1 MGGKSTTSTQS
12 VSIPPEVLAR
22 YNAVNARAE
31 DVAKTPFQPY
41 TGQFVAGVT
50 PTQQA
55 GIQQTTA
62 ASNLAQPY
70 YQAATQGLQ
79 QANAAGQAE
88 TQAAYQPL
96 QQGYSQGQQYADIA
110 GQLYAQAPSIA
121 SPYYQAATQGVGA
134 GLQYAGGLN
143 LPAIQT
149 ALQAPGQAAPLQAYG
164 AGAITGAPGAAQG
177 ANAAA
182 LRSAMG
188 AQRQAQPFYG
198 AAAGLTGAGA
208 QGVGPLGAQ
217 DIAAYQDPYVG
228 SVVGSTL
235 AALQQQQ
242 GQERSALAGR
252 QAASGAF
259 GGDRAGLERANL
271 ARQQQ
276 LATSQAISPLMSQA
290 YQQAVQ
296 TAAGQQGV
304 QTQNLARQ
312 LQAGQQYAGIGQGL
326 AGLGLQGAQTLSQLG
341 QTQYGQQLGAGQAAA
356 GLGQQLYGQGAQQ
369 AQLLAN
375 LGQTGF
381 GQQLQAAQQAAALG
395 QGLSGLGFQTGQAFQ
410 GLGQQLYGQ
419 GAGTA
424 QQAAALAQ
432 QGYGMGAGT
441 SQALANLGGGAQQ
454 AALQGAQAQIGA
466 GTLEQ
471 QTQQADITARYQ
483 QFLQQQG
490 YPFQVAQFLANIA
503 MGTGALSGSTTTT
516 TTASDRRLKENIKEI
531 GQTNDGLPIYAYNY
545 KGDDRTQ
552 IGLMAQDVEQVKPEA
567 VGLAGGYK
575 TVDYEK
581 ATDGSERKARYAG
594 GGLMPS
600 FDDYNSMGGAVTPEM
615 QGQAFARGGYA
626 TDGGVGLGD
635 ILQAQAALYN
645 AQRGQ
650 QGAQKGYFPFDPNQ
664 MSSQQRQLMLP
675 RNAPPT
681 QQNAMY
687 DAMKMAGA
695 TGEAFKGGKE
705 IKQEM
710 FGGKRYWNPEKKEWA
725 ETSGWFSGW
734 GDKSK
739 TNTAPET
746 PPVDPDA
753 VVDRAGGYRGGRFG
767 YATQGGLP
775 YGAGLGAGMSYV
787 PEDVLKQQEAAKSLQ
802 FKPGEPPKR
811 PDQLADAVKAVNALN
826 TAKSIY
832 KAPETIK
839 GGLTKIQNFFSPDKA
854 AAGTEAAKG
863 ATTAATEA
871 VTPGLGAG
879 ASAPAAAGVVPEA
892 ASIVPEAATGI
903 VPEAATLSEVG
914 AGLAGGAETA
924 GALAGGAE
932 AAGALAGAGEAAAA
946 LGTAAAGAEAAAA
959 GTALAEILPF
969 LPLAFSD
976 ARLKDNI
983 EPVGQTFDGQNIY
996 RYDFGDGRTQ
1006 LGLLAQEVLRN
1017 HPDAVGQKD
1026 GFLTVDY
1033 DRATS
1038 DAVPYMRGGLVPREH
1053 HNGEEGNVVGGV
1065 DTGVIPSEM
1074 MALARDPADDERM
1087 SERMRTTLPKFR
1099 EAYPDLADR
1108 VTSGFRTPEQNQR
1121 AGGAKGSAHLE
1132 GKAIDLSL
1140 RGLDPQKKAEV
1151 LQWWKDQGAGGFGY
1165 YPRSDSAHVD
1175 FGSPRAWGP
1184 NYSRTS
1190 LGQTPEFFQKF
1201 ASLHTGQPVEGGR
1214 TLSDAISS
1222 GARKVSDA
1230 VTSAPGLAY
1239 DYANK
1244 FLPESDDAKL
1254 ALLAGIFG
1262 TLASPSPHRLG
1273 AIGQGGLAA
1282 ISTYGQLRKMGNEQ
1296 VKQTIEMM
1304 KGRFGEPVKVD
1315 GQWMVPDNWQGKLIP
1330 QSQVGDLY
1338 RQALTGSSTAT
1349 GIKQTTTDRPAARTE
1364 DRPAQVEGRPAAT
1377 GVAPPV
1383 ARTAAADRP
1392 VALDTTGVKP
1402 LSTYDTAEPSPIAF
1416 GKPAL
1421 SRFSGPDMPEDERP
1435 AQAGAP
1441 GVSMGV
1447 MPAYATM
1454 FPQTEAAAMQ
1464 DYKMPSEAL
1473 GLARQTLRE
1482 QAQTASAAAAPAP
1495 AAPPAREPVQAE
1507 TAPQE
1512 LRDKLAIKADLIQKG
1527 PAAFA
1532 NVPEDM
1538 NPVILRQKAAA
1549 LEQQIAAKVKEVEG
1563 IERERGSTPQAK
1575 TIRDEINILREQRKD
1590 NLDRSEKGLNEAV
1603 ELIYG
1608 REKSLFEQQTGQQL
1622 GKQRALAVSVPL
1634 PEGMS
1639 QAQAEFDPDYL
1650 ASRSDAY
1657 QKEAQRLAGLGFVED
1672 AEKARAL
1679 AEKDRTNLVA
1689 MGSTERETPQGS
1701 RYVMRPGAP
1710 LYQATPPKTR
1720 AADYKSAVDP
1730 NTGIV
1735 SSKSVGEFVGYPE
1748 TGGFAPDPGLAGR
1761 KLDLATGGD
1770 KVVGEA
1776 RAKSQK
1782 QEEEFVEGASRAKE
1796 AIPTVMKAAVALKY
1810 LESKGL
1816 TMEKAEAANI
1826 ANGLGLPELAKQILS
1841 PEETN
1846 AAYIVLKS
1854 SVDQAVQQIS
1864 QNFARPTQGEFKLT
1878 KEEATTDPKLPVE
1891 ASYSIAKTQLARGLW
1906 QNALMSDWEDYKR
1919 QTGSNNFVGFKDMW
1933 QKTHPNSLFEE
1944 SASRIMGNL
1953 KGQGLPPASKMTE
1966 GALYVV
1972 PNAPKKGATE
1982 SDAAFYNYLITE
1994 KKMKPGDVFVAK
2006 NVDHEKR
2013 NIDVEPVGDFKSA
2026 YNVALRAPALT
2037 YGVR

>member
-31 DVAKTPFQPY
+31 EVAQTPFQPY
-41 TGQFVAGVT
+41 TGQFVAGVN

-55 GIQQTTA
+55 GIEQTSA
-62 ASNLAQPY
+62 AANAAQPY
-70 YQAATQGLQ
+70 FGAATGLTLAGAAPVSPGGLQ
-79 QANAAGQAE
+79 TGRYMSPF
-88 TQAAYQPL
+88 TQAVVDP
-96 QQGYSQGQQYADIA
+96 
-110 GQLYAQAPSIA
+110 
-121 SPYYQAATQGVGA
+121 T
-134 GLQYAGGLN
+134 
-143 LPAIQT
+143 IQ
-149 ALQAPGQAAPLQAYG
+149 
-164 AGAITGAPGAAQG
+164 
-177 ANAAA
+177 
-182 LRSAMG
+182 
-188 AQRQAQPFYG
+188 
-198 AAAGLTGAGA
+198 
-208 QGVGPLGAQ
+208 
-217 DIAAYQDPYVG
+217 
-228 SVVGSTL
+228 
-235 AALQQQQ
+235 ALQQQQ
-242 GQERSALAGR
+242 GQQLSQQQT
-252 QAASGAF
+252 QAIKAGAF
-259 GGDRAGLERANL
+259 GGDRAGLQRAVL
-271 ARQQQ
+271 QGQQG
-276 LATSQAISPLMSQA
+276 LATAQAIAPI
-290 YQQAVQ
+290 YQQGFQQAQGVAQ
-296 TAAGQQGV
+296 QQQGV
-304 QTQNLARQ
+304 Q
-312 LQAGQQYAGIGQGL
+312 
-326 AGLGLQGAQTLSQLG
+326 
-341 QTQYGQQLGAGQAAA
+341 LGAEQANR
-356 GLGQQLYGQGAQQ
+356 Q
-369 AQLLAN
+369 AIQ
-375 LGQTGF
+375 
-381 GQQLQAAQQAAALG
+381 QAAQQIA
-395 QGLSGLGFQTGQAFQ
+395 GLGT
-410 GLGQQLYGQ
+410 
-419 GAGTA
+419 
-424 QQAAALAQ
+424 
-432 QGYGMGAGT
+432 
-441 SQALANLGGGAQQ
+441 GAQA

-466 GTLEQ
+466 GTLQQ
-471 QTQQADITARYQ
+471 QTEQADLTARYQ

-490 YPFQVAQFLANIA
+490 YPFQIAQFLANIA

-615 QGQAFARGGYA
+615 QGEAFARGGYA

-635 ILQAQAALYN
+635 ILQAQAALYG

-650 QGAQKGYFPFDPNQ
+650 QGAQRGYFPFDPSQ
-664 MSSQQRQLMLP
+664 MAGQQRQLMLP
-675 RNAPPT
+675 SQRPP
-681 QQNAMY
+681 QQENEMMN
-687 DAMKMAGA
+687 AMKMAAA

-739 TNTAPET
+739 TNTTPET
-746 PPVDPDA
+746 PPTNPDE
-753 VVDRAGGYRGGRFG
+753 VIERTGGYRGGRFG

-775 YGAGLGAGMSYV
+775 YGDGLAGGMSYV

-811 PDQLADAVKAVNALN
+811 PDQLADAVKAVSALN
-826 TAKSIY
+826 TAKSLY

-854 AAGTEAAKG
+854 AG
-863 ATTAATEA
+863 ATEA
-871 VTPGLGAG
+871 GKDATAVATEASKAATTTAVNPDVPAAGAKAIQSTNATPNAAGTYTVPGTSETVTPGL
-879 ASAPAAAGVVPEA
+879 ASGTPAPTATGIVPEATGVVPEA
-892 ASIVPEAATGI
+892 TSIVPEATTGI
-903 VPEAATLSEVG
+903 VPEAATLGEVG
-914 AGLAGGAETA
+914 TGLAGGAESV

-932 AAGALAGAGEAAAA
+932 AAAL
-946 LGTAAAGAEAAAA
+946 GAEAAA
-959 GTALAEILPF
+959 GGEALLELLPF
-969 LPLAFSD
+969 
-976 ARLKDNI
+976 I
-983 EPVGQTFDGQNIY
+983 
-996 RYDFGDGRTQ
+996 
-1006 LGLLAQEVLRN
+1006 LLARGG
-1017 HPDAVGQKD
+1017 AAKG
-1026 GFLTVDY
+1026 Y
-1033 DRATS
+1033 YS
-1038 DAVPYMRGGLVPREH
+1038 GGLVREH
-1053 HNGEEGNVVGGV
+1053 HDGSEGNVVGDG
-1065 DTGVIPSEM
+1065 DTGVIPPEM
-1074 MALARDPADDERM
+1074 MALARDPAEDTRM
-1087 SERMRTTLPKFR
+1087 SERIRSTLPKFR
-1099 EAYPDLADR
+1099 EAYPDLYEKVLGSA
-1108 VTSGFRTPEQNQR
+1108 FRTEKENKD
-1121 AGGAKGSAHLE
+1121 AGGADRSQHLE
-1132 GKAIDLSL
+1132 GNAIDLRL
-1140 RGLDPQKKAEV
+1140 RGLDPEKQAEV
-1151 LQWWKDQGAGGFGY
+1151 LKWWKDQGAGGFGY
-1165 YPRSDSAHVD
+1165 YPKKESAHVD

-1214 TLSDAISS
+1214 TLSDAISG

-1239 DYANK
+1239 DYASK

-1349 GIKQTTTDRPAARTE
+1349 GVKQTTADRPAARTE
-1364 DRPAQVEGRPAAT
+1364 DRPAARTEDRSAAT

-1392 VALDTTGVKP
+1392 VALDVTGAKP
-1402 LSTYDTAEPSPIAF
+1402 LSAYDTAEPSPIAF

-1421 SRFSGPDMPEDERP
+1421 SRFSGPDMPEDDRP

-1454 FPQTEAAAMQ
+1454 FPQVEESAAMQ
-1464 DYKMPSEAL
+1464 QYKMPSDTV

-1482 QAQTASAAAAPAP
+1482 QAQTAPTAAAPAP
-1495 AAPPAREPVQAE
+1495 ATPPAREPVKAE
-1507 TAPQE
+1507 AAPQE

-1527 PAAFA
+1527 PAAFE

-1538 NPVILRQKAAA
+1538 NPVILRQKATA
-1549 LEQQIAAKVKEVEG
+1549 LEQQIAAKVKEVEA
-1563 IERERGSTPQAK
+1563 IERERGATPQAK
-1575 TIRDEINILREQRKD
+1575 TIRDEITILREQRKD
-1590 NLDRSEKGLNEAV
+1590 NLDRAEKYLDEKAEF
-1603 ELIYG
+1603 ELS
-1608 REKSLFEQQTGQQL
+1608 REKSLFEQRTGQQL
-1622 GKQRALAVSVPL
+1622 GKQRALTVDVPL
-1634 PEGMS
+1634 PEGVS
-1639 QAQAEFDPDYL
+1639 QAEAEFDPDYL
-1650 ASRSDAY
+1650 AARSQAY
-1657 QKEAQRLAGLGFVED
+1657 SKEAQRLAGLGFVED

-1689 MGSTERETPQGS
+1689 MGSIERETPQGS
-1701 RYVMRPGAP
+1701 RYVERPGAP
-1710 LYQATPPKTR
+1710 LYKPTPPKTR
-1720 AADYKSAVDP
+1720 AADYRAVVDP

-1735 SSKSVGEFVGYPE
+1735 GRKEVGEFVGYPE

-1761 KLDLATGGD
+1761 KLNIATGGD

-1776 RAKSQK
+1776 RTKSQK
-1782 QEEEFVEGASRAKE
+1782 QEEEFVEGASRARE

-1826 ANGLGLPELAKQILS
+1826 ANGLGLPGVAKQILS

-1878 KEEATTDPKLPVE
+1878 KEESTTDPRLPVE
-1891 ASYSIAKTQLARGLW
+1891 ATYSIAKKQLAGGLW

-1919 QTGSNNFVGFKDMW
+1919 QTGSNNFVGFRDMW
-1933 QKTHPNSLFEE
+1933 QKTHPSSLFEE

-1953 KGQGLPPASKMTE
+1953 KGQGLPPVKEMTE

-1972 PNAPKKGATE
+1972 PSAPKKGASE

-1994 KKMKPGDVFVAK
+1994 KKMKPGDVFIAK
-2006 NVDHEKR
+2006 NVEHEKR

-2026 YNVALRAPALT
+2026 YNASLRAPALT

>member
-1 MGGKSTTSTQS
+1 LTADQIAQYQNPYTQS
-12 VSIPPEVLAR
+12 VI
-22 YNAVNARAE
+22 
-31 DVAKTPFQPY
+31 D
-41 TGQFVAGVT
+41 
-50 PTQQA
+50 PT
-55 GIQQTTA
+55 IK
-62 ASNLAQPY
+62 
-70 YQAATQGLQ
+70 
-79 QANAAGQAE
+79 
-88 TQAAYQPL
+88 
-96 QQGYSQGQQYADIA
+96 
-110 GQLYAQAPSIA
+110 
-121 SPYYQAATQGVGA
+121 
-134 GLQYAGGLN
+134 
-143 LPAIQT
+143 
-149 ALQAPGQAAPLQAYG
+149 
-164 AGAITGAPGAAQG
+164 
-177 ANAAA
+177 A
-182 LRSAMG
+182 LR
-188 AQRQAQPFYG
+188 
-198 AAAGLTGAGA
+198 
-208 QGVGPLGAQ
+208 
-217 DIAAYQDPYVG
+217 
-228 SVVGSTL
+228 
-235 AALQQQQ
+235 QQQ
-242 GQERSALAGR
+242 GQDLAQQ
-252 QAASGAF
+252 QAQAIKSGGF
-259 GGDRAGLERANL
+259 GGDRSGIVRATTLGQQDL
-271 ARQQQ
+271 ARA
-276 LATSQAISPLMSQA
+276 LTESNLRSQG

-296 TAAGQQGV
+296 TATAQQGVAASDLERQSKAGQQ
-304 QTQNLARQ
+304 
-312 LQAGQQYAGIGQGL
+312 
-326 AGLGLQGAQTLSQLG
+326 
-341 QTQYGQQLGAGQAAA
+341 
-356 GLGQQLYGQGAQQ
+356 
-369 AQLLAN
+369 
-375 LGQTGF
+375 F
-381 GQQLQAAQQAAALG
+381 AALG
-395 QGLSGLGFQTGQAFQ
+395 T
-410 GLGQQLYGQ
+410 
-419 GAGTA
+419 
-424 QQAAALAQ
+424 
-432 QGYGMGAGT
+432 
-441 SQALANLGGGAQQ
+441 GAQA

-471 QTQQADITARYQ
+471 QTKQADLTAKYQ

-490 YPFQVAQFLANIA
+490 YPFQIAQFLANIA

-615 QGQAFARGGYA
+615 QGEAFARGGYA

-664 MSSQQRQLMLP
+664 MASQQRQLMLP

-739 TNTAPET
+739 TNTVPE
-746 PPVDPDA
+746 PPPKET
-753 VVDRAGGYRGGRFG
+753 VVEESRGGRLH

-802 FKPGEPPKR
+802 FKPGAPPKT
-811 PDQLADAVKAVNALN
+811 PDQMSDAVKAVNALN

-832 KAPETIK
+832 KAPGEIK

-854 AAGTEAAKG
+854 AAGTEAAKD

-871 VTPGLGAG
+871 SKAAVNPDAPAAGAKAISSTPTTPTPPGTYTIPGTGETVTPGL
-879 ASAPAAAGVVPEA
+879 ASGTPTPAATGVIPEAATGVVPEA

-903 VPEAATLSEVG
+903 VPEAAALGELGT
-914 AGLAGGAETA
+914 GLAGGAEA
-924 GALAGGAE
+924 ASALAGGAE
-932 AAGALAGAGEAAAA
+932 AATA
-946 LGTAAAGAEAAAA
+946 LGTAAAGAEAAGIGA
-959 GTALAEILPF
+959 TIAEVLPF
-969 LPLAFSD
+969 LLPFSD

-983 EPVGQTFDGQNIY
+983 EPVGKTFDGQNIY

-1239 DYANK
+1239 DYANR

-1349 GIKQTTTDRPAARTE
+1349 GVKQTTADRPAARTE

-1402 LSTYDTAEPSPIAF
+1402 LSAYDTAEPSPIAF

-1507 TAPQE
+1507 IAPQE

-1549 LEQQIAAKVKEVEG
+1549 LEQQIAAKVKEVEE

-1575 TIRDEINILREQRKD
+1575 LLRDEINILREQRKD
-1590 NLDRSEKGLNEAV
+1590 NLDRSEKGLNEAA

-1622 GKQRALAVSVPL
+1622 GKQRALAVNVPL
-1634 PEGMS
+1634 PEGVS
-1639 QAQAEFDPDYL
+1639 QAEAEFDPDYL
-1650 ASRSDAY
+1650 AARSQAY
-1657 QKEAQRLAGLGFVED
+1657 SKEAQRLAGLGFVED

-1689 MGSTERETPQGS
+1689 MGSIERETPQGS
-1701 RYVMRPGAP
+1701 RYVERPGAP
-1710 LYQATPPKTR
+1710 LYKPTPPKTR
-1720 AADYKSAVDP
+1720 AADYRAVVDP

-1735 SSKSVGEFVGYPE
+1735 GRKEVGEFVGYPE

-1761 KLDLATGGD
+1761 KLNIATGGD

-1776 RAKSQK
+1776 RTKSQK
-1782 QEEEFVEGASRAKE
+1782 QEEEFVEGASRARE

-1826 ANGLGLPELAKQILS
+1826 ANGLGLPGVAKQILS

-1846 AAYIVLKS
+1846 SAYIVLKS

-1878 KEEATTDPKLPVE
+1878 KEESTTDPRLPVE
-1891 ASYSIAKTQLARGLW
+1891 ATYSIAKKQLAGGLW

-1919 QTGSNNFVGFKDMW
+1919 QTGSNNFVGFRDMW
-1933 QKTHPNSLFEE
+1933 QKTHPSSLFEE

-1953 KGQGLPPASKMTE
+1953 KGQGLPPVKEMTE

-1972 PNAPKKGATE
+1972 PSALKKGASE
-1982 SDAAFYNYLITE
+1982 SDAAFYDYLITE
-1994 KKMKPGDVFVAK
+1994 KKLKPGDVFVAK
-2006 NVDHEKR
+2006 NVEHEKR